1 MRPLSI
7 LAVLMLFGCS
17 SSNNLS
23 SGNSDGSTD
32 LSGVSQNSDLTVE
45 PDLGGPGASCMTACD
60 CQSGLSCNQMGTCEA
75 VAQGMVYCC
84 ERTCPTG
91 NFCQS
96 MDGTFMMCGG
106 GRDGGFMRPDGG
118 GRRDGGMGRDGGGRN
133 RDM

>member
-1 MRPLSI
+1 MRPLPI
-7 LAVLMLFGCS
+7 LVALMLFGCS
-17 SSNNLS
+17 SSNLS
-23 SGNSDGSTD
+23 SNNGDGSTD
-32 LSGVSQNSDLTVE
+32 ANNMSMMDLTVE

-60 CQSGLSCNQMGTCEA
+60 CLAGLACNQMNQCEA

-84 ERTCPTG
+84 ERSCPTG
-91 NFCQS
+91 SFCQS

-118 GRRDGGMGRDGGGRN
+118 RPRDGGFGRPDGGRN